1 VKIDS
6 VSNPQVLFDAV
17 LRALPAFKPVY
28 DQHLADNHELLPHVL
43 MADLSRLILG
53 ACRQARQAPPELEP
67 VLALLERAI
76 DSGDKS
82 LFDLIAGSFIEGVAG
97 EPGLEV
103 LRNHLGPSLLK
114 QLAVYEAL

>member
-1 VKIDS
+1 V
-6 VSNPQVLFDAV
+6 
-17 LRALPAFKPVY
+17 
-28 DQHLADNHELLPHVL
+28 H
-43 MADLSRLILG
+43 
-53 ACRQARQAPPELEP
+53 
-67 VLALLERAI
+67 ALLERAI